1 VNENCESLGV
11 MLIIRELDRGRSKFF
26 VVRERADSTFVP
38 RTRMKNIPKSNIK
51 KAWQSLKVAPV

>member
-1 VNENCESLGV
+1 
-11 MLIIRELDRGRSKFF
+11 MIRGLDRGRSKFF